1 MFAQHWYYDLI
12 IYIYA
17 LSLLFSFSDLLQP
30 NRRNRRLALAFLI
43 AVWSFQTVFLAWK
56 AALQFPVLMG
66 LDSLLFYSWALVTA
80 TLIIHWYT
88 GIHLFLF
95 AANLVGFAILAAH
108 FFTSPAESPAAQV
121 LLSELVFIH
130 VTLAFL
136 AYALFSLSTVFA
148 CLYLVGNRLLKRKR
162 WNQTLRRLPSLG
174 KLQLLSHRLN
184 MGGVPLLILALILG
198 LIWARETLGIASWL
212 DPKVIGSL
220 LVLGAYSTSLYQRTR
235 KRWGGQRLAW
245 WNVFSFLTIVLN
257 YLISNAGLSFHQW
270 L

>member
-17 LSLLFSFSDLLQP
+17 LSLLFAFSDLLQS
-30 NRRNRRLALAFLI
+30 NRRNRRLALVFLV

-56 AALQFPVLMG
+56 AVAQFPVLTG

-80 TLIIHWYT
+80 TLIINWFAR
-88 GIHLFLF
+88 IHLFVF

-108 FFTSPAESPAAQV
+108 FFTSPAESPVAKV

-136 AYALFSLSTVFA
+136 AYALFSLSTVFSG
-148 CLYLVGNRLLKRKR
+148 LYLVGNRLLKRKR

-174 KLQLLSHRLN
+174 KLQLFSHRLN

-198 LIWARETLGIASWL
+198 LVWAHETLGPASLL

-220 LVLGAYSTSLYQRTR
+220 LVLGAYSTSLYQKVR

-245 WNVFSFLTIVLN
+245 WNVLSFFTIVIN
-257 YLISNAGLSFHQW
+257 YLISSAGLSFHQW